1 MAARCMQALLQS
13 GGRLARTLSSRLSH
27 AGGRRCSQATVG
39 SWTTG
44 LCWPSQARLLPQR
57 RSSSV
62 RLGRSDAGRTL
73 APLPSTCRC
82 PMYSPGFTIG
92 VTAAAGEGAMAA
104 GAPRRATT
112 GSSPAAE
119 ARMSADTYRESALEG
134 RHQSLTATRCRG
146 PLRGMSRPCIR
157 RQLLRTRRRLPRLS
171 AGRLSLEWR
180 RRGRCCRCYQIKD
193 CRLMAADQG

>member
-1 MAARCMQALLQS
+1 MQALLQPP
-13 GGRLARTLSSRLSH
+13 GRLARTLSSRLSH
-27 AGGRRCSQATVG
+27 PGGRMSCQATVG
-39 SWTTG
+39 SWTTD
-44 LCWPSQARLLPQR
+44 LCGPSQARLLPQR

-62 RLGRSDAGRTL
+62 RLGRSDAGR
-73 APLPSTCRC
+73 APSSLTSTCRC
-82 PMYSPGFTIG
+82 PMSGPGFTIG
-92 VTAAAGEGAMAA
+92 VTAAAAAGEGATAA

-119 ARMSADTYRESALEG
+119 ARMSADTDRESALEG

>member
-1 MAARCMQALLQS
+1 MQALLQS

-62 RLGRSDAGRTL
+62 RLGRSDAGR
-73 APLPSTCRC
+73 APSPLTSTCRC
-82 PMYSPGFTIG
+82 PMSGPGFTIG
-92 VTAAAGEGAMAA
+92 VTAAAAAGEGATAA

-119 ARMSADTYRESALEG
+119 ARMSADTDRESALEG

-157 RQLLRTRRRLPRLS
+157 RQRLRTRRRRPRQA
-171 AGRLSLEWR
+171 AGRLLRDRYSR
-180 RRGRCCRCYQIKD
+180 RRGRRCRCYQIKD